1 MLRSPLSVN
10 NNMII
15 NTSTN
20 YAFLTGTSYMNN
32 LIVYAVLRKL
42 LCYRKQLLEEH
53 GNKMWYILVNRAKIW
68 NKQLKTLLLYQGF
81 L

>member
-1 MLRSPLSVN
+1 
-10 NNMII
+10 
-15 NTSTN
+15 
-20 YAFLTGTSYMNN
+20 MNN